1 MPHSTPLPII
11 NHPPQPKFTTCKLQ
25 QSSST
30 TPLFSS
36 EDFPN
41 PLEENKHLNLWGKE
55 IYTNHRRDKFTQPP
69 LKPHQAEMN
78 FRNKIIERNMAKGKL
93 REAAK
98 RLDSS
103 NVFMNYSPYFTGR
116 PDESVRNRA
125 LRKWTEMQYL
135 YYHICQPAY
144 RSGSMENAM
153 WQVSNKEI
161 KKFVFVQAIVS
172 EFKFDRRLRMEE
184 HCERLYDAFDG
195 AQTSSV
201 DMRLILCSYMNLVLF
216 KTMKENPKH
225 HFFTFYEI
233 FCEPFSDEVKR
244 SDLLNLMSMCAT
256 TDDEF
261 KNTRV
266 RLNKGLTNL
275 STVHGLKDNFKWV
288 DKKLILEVFEVDPG
302 LLIGFVDQCWA
313 RCSEEQRLQV
323 LGKKEEDTAISF
335 QYRDHKFKVRQA
347 CQLWGKV
354 SE

>member
-1 MPHSTPLPII
+1 
-11 NHPPQPKFTTCKLQ
+11 
-25 QSSST
+25 
-30 TPLFSS
+30 
-36 EDFPN
+36 
-41 PLEENKHLNLWGKE
+41 
-55 IYTNHRRDKFTQPP
+55 
-69 LKPHQAEMN
+69 MN